1 MWTRDIS
8 LPAWRKITMKKILIA
23 TFALLTAL
31 VMGLGATA
39 IAVSPAR
46 NPVSEEV
53 EASIKE
59 GESALEKN
67 DSAPVEKS
75 GESITAIGDSVMLG
89 AAGALPDEIDGIT
102 VDAKESRQVRAAKEI
117 AADMKK
123 NGTLGDTVIIALGT
137 NGTFNQ
143 ATGQALL
150 DEIGHDR
157 HIYWVLTYGKDLSWM
172 QDVNATINDLAEN
185 NSNVRLID
193 WPAAATA
200 NPDWLYGDG
209 IHLNPTGQKGY
220 AKMIRDAVL

>member
-1 MWTRDIS
+1 MRIRDIS
-8 LPAWRKITMKKILIA
+8 LPAWKIITMKKILIA

-75 GESITAIGDSVMLG
+75 VESITAIGDSVMLG
-89 AAGALPDEIDGIT
+89 AAGALQDEIDGIT

>member
-8 LPAWRKITMKKILIA
+8 LPAWKKITMKKILIA

-89 AAGALPDEIDGIT
+89 AAGALQDEIDGIT

>member
-75 GESITAIGDSVMLG
+75 VESITAIGDSVMLG
-89 AAGALPDEIDGIT
+89 ATGALQDEIDGIT

-209 IHLNPTGQKGY
+209 IHLKPTGQKGY

>member
-75 GESITAIGDSVMLG
+75 VESITAIGDSVMLG
-89 AAGALPDEIDGIT
+89 AAGALQDEIDGIT

>member
-1 MWTRDIS
+1 MRIRDIS
-8 LPAWRKITMKKILIA
+8 LPAWKIITMKKILIA

-75 GESITAIGDSVMLG
+75 VESITAIGDSVMLG

>member
-1 MWTRDIS
+1 MRIRDIS
-8 LPAWRKITMKKILIA
+8 LPAWKKITMKKILIA

-75 GESITAIGDSVMLG
+75 VESITAIGDSVMLG

>member
-89 AAGALPDEIDGIT
+89 AAGALQDEIDGIT

>member
-1 MWTRDIS
+1 
-8 LPAWRKITMKKILIA
+8 MKKILIA

-89 AAGALPDEIDGIT
+89 AAGALQDEIDGIT

>member
-1 MWTRDIS
+1 
-8 LPAWRKITMKKILIA
+8 MKKILIA

-75 GESITAIGDSVMLG
+75 VESITAIGDSVMLG

>member
-1 MWTRDIS
+1 MRIRDIS
-8 LPAWRKITMKKILIA
+8 LPAWKIITMKKILIA

>member
-1 MWTRDIS
+1 MRIRDIS
-8 LPAWRKITMKKILIA
+8 LPAWKKITMKKILIA

-89 AAGALPDEIDGIT
+89 AAGALQDEIDGIT

>member
-1 MWTRDIS
+1 MRIRDIS
-8 LPAWRKITMKKILIA
+8 LPAWKKITMKKILIA

-75 GESITAIGDSVMLG
+75 VESITAIGDSVMLG

-157 HIYWVLTYGKDLSWM
+157 PIYWVLTYGKDLSWM

>member
-1 MWTRDIS
+1 MRIRDIS

>member
-1 MWTRDIS
+1 MRIRDIS
-8 LPAWRKITMKKILIA
+8 LPAWKKITMKKILIA

-75 GESITAIGDSVMLG
+75 VESITAIGDSVMLG
-89 AAGALPDEIDGIT
+89 AAGALQDEIDGIT